1 MSGVWTKQRYMI
13 TTLVLLLII
22 FLRTVFS
29 DLFQIVLAVPA
40 GVITAKFF
48 GTDFAIVSGYVVQI
62 YGRLFTVNITG
73 ACSAGFFF
81 ALIFSIL
88 FGLFYVK
95 KRKWLWW
102 LPFFAIIITI
112 LVNVLRLILVIY
124 CGTLFDG
131 FLNPYWQLKLHLVL
145 GIFVFLPSLI
155 LISYVF
161 ERACSDERQ

>member
-1 MSGVWTKQRYMI
+1 MSGVWSRQRYLV
-13 TTLVLLLII
+13 TSLVLLLIL

-29 DLFQIVLAVPA
+29 DVFQMILAVPA

-48 GTDFAIVSGYVVQI
+48 GTDFAILPGYVVQL
-62 YGRLFTVNITG
+62 YGSLFTVNVTG

-88 FGLFYVK
+88 FGLFFMQ

-112 LVNVLRLILVIY
+112 FVNVLRLILVIY
-124 CGTLFDG
+124 CGALFDG
-131 FLNPYWQLKLHLVL
+131 VLDPYWQLKMHLVL

-155 LISYVF
+155 LISYIF
-161 ERACSDERQ
+161 ERICSDER